1 MQTLVTKVAQP
12 ATGSMWVVE
21 AWRGAAALLVL
32 WAHWGPPLGW
42 PGMGPQ
48 SLLRFAFT
56 GVDLFFVL
64 SGFVFAPLLLQRPA
78 PSVRAFALRR
88 VSRIYPAYLVALALY
103 VLLAW
108 QAGRPLLYVTEHLLM
123 GHLQSREMTF
133 YYNPAFWSLPAEV
146 SFYAALPLLAVWLAR
161 GRAAVGG
168 EGFGQGLRWLL
179 LLGMALL
186 LRLALLAGADGA
198 AENLAWILLHHLP
211 GLLVEFLMGVWV
223 WQRAQQPLSRAGA
236 WAWGLAGLAGWCGL
250 AAVFVQLPAS
260 VQAGLGGQLAL
271 GAALCFALMLRATLL
286 LPSGGVAVQAL
297 ARWGGRLSYS
307 VYLLHTAW
315 LTPAL
320 VWVGRW
326 GSGVGSVLALGALL
340 MSCLALYWAAEEPM
354 RRWGRALASRWERAD
369 MERAGSR
376 SGSRAGSA
384 DKLRP

>member
-1 MQTLVTKVAQP
+1 MPTLITRAAQP
-12 ATGSMWVVE
+12 AAAQLWVVE
-21 AWRGAAALLVL
+21 AWRGVAALLVL
-32 WAHWGPPLGW
+32 WAHWGAPLGW

-146 SFYAALPLLAVWLAR
+146 AFYAALPLLAVWLAR
-161 GRAAVGG
+161 GRVA
-168 EGFGQGLRWLL
+168 EERFGQGLRWPL
-179 LLGMALL
+179 LLGLALL
-186 LRLALLAGADGA
+186 LRLALVAGADSA
-198 AENLAWILLHHLP
+198 AQNLAYILLHHLP
-211 GLLVEFLMGVWV
+211 GLLVEFLLGVWV

-286 LPSGGVAVQAL
+286 LPSGSVAVQAL

-307 VYLLHTAW
+307 VYLLHMAW
-315 LTPAL
+315 LGPAL
-320 VWVGRW
+320 VWVGHW
-326 GSGVGSVLALGALL
+326 GAGVGSVLTLAALL
-340 MSCLALYWAAEEPM
+340 MSCLALYWAVEEPM
-354 RRWGRALASRWERAD
+354 RRWGRTRASRWEATG
-369 MERAGSR
+369 ASR
-376 SGSRAGSA
+376 SAA
-384 DKLRP
+384 